1 MVSCR
6 IPSRPNL
13 SARGQGVHG
22 WPFRADMMYCAAAT
36 AAVANAREKASC
48 LSAIMA
54 VAGRFALR
62 FRSQA
67 YSTEWLVGEFVLTS
81 GLGASAAMVAKPV
94 RAPL

>member
-6 IPSRPNL
+6 VPSRPNL

-22 WPFRADMMYCAAAT
+22 WPFKADMMYCAAAT

-54 VAGRFALR
+54 VTGR
-62 FRSQA
+62 
-67 YSTEWLVGEFVLTS
+67 
-81 GLGASAAMVAKPV
+81 
-94 RAPL
+94 

>member
-6 IPSRPNL
+6 VSSRPNL

-22 WPFRADMMYCAAAT
+22 WPFKADMMYCAAAT

-54 VAGRFALR
+54 VADR
-62 FRSQA
+62 
-67 YSTEWLVGEFVLTS
+67 
-81 GLGASAAMVAKPV
+81 
-94 RAPL
+94 

>member
-6 IPSRPNL
+6 VPSRPNL

-22 WPFRADMMYCAAAT
+22 WPFKADMMYCAAAT

-54 VAGRFALR
+54 VAVVEPFDIVRKLIP
-62 FRSQA
+62 Q
-67 YSTEWLVGEFVLTS
+67 S
-81 GLGASAAMVAKPV
+81 GQSVNFF
-94 RAPL
+94 

>member
-6 IPSRPNL
+6 VPGRPNL

-22 WPFRADMMYCAAAT
+22 WPFKAQMMYCAAAT

-54 VAGRFALR
+54 VAIVPSMSFASLV
-62 FRSQA
+62 
-67 YSTEWLVGEFVLTS
+67 TGWPVGEFLLKS
-81 GLGASAAMVAKPV
+81 GLGGFC
-94 RAPL
+94 RDGG